1 MTAPT
6 IMCVRGSVAGTAM
19 NTMAAVVAVICVAA
33 EVAGAAGA
41 AAANTSELL
50 GMTVGAAAGKH
61 CPLYLNLARYTHAF
75 GAYSVFMRVPIQRTF
90 KLLYCI

>member
-1 MTAPT
+1 
-6 IMCVRGSVAGTAM
+6 MCVRGSVAGTAM
-19 NTMAAVVAVICVAA
+19 NTMAAVVAVICVA
-33 EVAGAAGA
+33 EVRAAG